1 MASNSE
7 RNEFRFVLNEPFSEE
22 ETRHCEFKEIKGS
35 NPVDTI
41 KNSAD
46 EYVVAFLNS
55 EGGRIYWGIRDSDR
69 IVVGVKLTSSQ
80 RDEIRRVVGEKL
92 AQIQPSISPTAFRI
106 NFHKTF
112 SHTNVDQPLSDVF
125 VVEIVAPELFVPYL
139 YFTGGNAAFVKTDGG
154 KKKLSG
160 SQLNDELLRRLDR
173 KSATKPLDNTERLK
187 TLPRLPSIYADEHQA
202 LTLHE
207 RFAELQK
214 ATTELR
220 AAILDEHRRQSER
233 VVELTRDPIPILLPV
248 LHGTFVDRE
257 SEQDTLRHLLRE
269 EGMRLVV
276 IIGPAGYGKTE
287 LTTKVL
293 QEIATGTNIIDPT
306 VQGILYVRCQQGDVS
321 LGVIFSQAG
330 RIAGR
335 PDAFQSVYANHEIR
349 LERKL
354 EFFFGELSKTG
365 NVWIVMDNFE
375 DLLADDDSI
384 KDPELQALMEMAASL
399 DHSVR
404 LIATT
409 RAVPRF
415 AGSRRLRPIDLR
427 EGLPQVKAIEYL
439 RAEGAEYGLADC
451 DEELLIGFAKRVH
464 GIPKA
469 LESVIGYLSEK
480 YPIVQLS
487 DLVTNDALFADFDH
501 FDTENGLKR
510 LIAEQ
515 FSDQNPDSQLVLCG
529 LSVFQKPATLA
540 ALRYLLPALD
550 WSNVLPRLQRN
561 RLISRQGDLY
571 DLHPLVREH
580 AYQQIPGRSHIS
592 PECDEASP
600 EQPRTDVE
608 TSSIQISFR
617 EQQFNRESLHTLAAD
632 FFAQLRVPRD
642 DLKTLA
648 DLEPQLEEFHHR
660 VCAKEYEK
668 AFALLNDID
677 ADFLA
682 FWGSFG
688 GIVNLRTQLLDHLTN
703 KRSEMENYSEL
714 GDAYFYVGDVQRA
727 KDCYERAL
735 PIAVNIGDR
744 KTEGILLG
752 DLGDIYESL
761 YETEKGI
768 ETYEAALLIAREI
781 NDQEQE
787 ADHLSNLGLVY
798 IWMGKA
804 QKGIEY
810 INQALEIARATNDR
824 ECEATQLGYLGIAYQ
839 DFRDIPR
846 AIQLYEKA
854 LAMSRAIGDRTGE
867 ATHLC
872 NLGSAY
878 REIGSFKES
887 IECHQ
892 TAWGISKRIQFL
904 IGEGRDPECLGLVY
918 HALGDVEKA
927 IAYYQTALKIDKG
940 VERWGE
946 GMDLCHLGRA
956 YYDLGKMEEA
966 LKYHEEALGIAIEV
980 SVAEDQY
987 EALLGIG
994 MIQHSLGNLPEASR
1008 NFKEALKLDI
1018 PKSHYSCS
1026 PRLGIVRL
1034 EEGFTK
1040 EADDHLARG
1049 IRECEAL
1056 LEKTPKLYD
1065 ALYHLALAELAKEQ
1079 PDRALATYRRAIE
1092 TCAAKGVLMNSLRD
1106 VRLLTRLPAPL
1117 LGLRDAESLLAEALK
1132 SSENRLNE
1140 LFTTL
1145 RPL

>member
-1 MASNSE
+1 MNPPTIDDRIASLVSE
-7 RNEFRFVLNEPFSEE
+7 VDDELRTELQGSLKILRDAGQPTTVILALSRLSLLLLDKLFAAVGELRPRSDNLGECILRASTGKQEKPKVEGLRILPR
-22 ETRHCEFKEIKGS
+22 TMKENLDMIRKWS
-35 NPVDTI
+35 NPIDH
-41 KNSAD
+41 AD
-46 EYVVAFLNS
+46 
-55 EGGRIYWGIRDSDR
+55 R
-69 IVVGVKLTSSQ
+69 
-80 RDEIRRVVGEKL
+80 
-92 AQIQPSISPTAFRI
+92 SIPKPQLIDAE
-106 NFHKTF
+106 NA
-112 SHTNVDQPLSDVF
+112 LG
-125 VVEIVAPELFVPYL
+125 LFVRVLEWFYVEFEKGP
-139 YFTGGNAAFVKTDGG
+139 
-154 KKKLSG
+154 
-160 SQLNDELLRRLDR
+160 Q
-173 KSATKPLDNTERLK
+173 
-187 TLPRLPSIYADEHQA
+187 LPSIYADEHPP

-207 RFAELQK
+207 RFAELQN
-214 ATTELR
+214 ATSELR
-220 AAILDEHRRQSER
+220 AAIVEEHRRQSER
-233 VVELTRDPIPILLPV
+233 VVELARDPIPILLPA

-257 SEQDTLRHLLRE
+257 SERDTLRHLLRE

-276 IIGPAGYGKTE
+276 IVAPAGYGKTE

-293 QEIATGTNIIDPT
+293 KEIATSTSIIDPT
-306 VQGILYVRCQQGDVS
+306 VQGILYVRCQGGDVS

-330 RIAGR
+330 RIAGK
-335 PDAFQSVYANHEIR
+335 PDTFQSIYANHEIS

-375 DLLADDDSI
+375 DLLADDDTI
-384 KDPELQALMEMAASL
+384 KDPELRALMEMAASL

-415 AGSRRLRPIDLR
+415 AGSQRLRPIDLR
-427 EGLPQVKAIEYL
+427 EGLPQDKAIEYL
-439 RAEGAEYGLADC
+439 RAEGVEYGLANC
-451 DEELLIGFAKRVH
+451 DEELLIGFVRRVH

-501 FDTENGLKR
+501 FDTQNGLKR

-515 FSDQNPDSQLVLCG
+515 FSDQSPDSQLVLCG
-529 LSVFQKPATLA
+529 LSVFQKPATRA

-550 WSNVLPRLQRN
+550 WSNVLPRLERN
-561 RLISRQGDLY
+561 RLVSRQGDRY

-580 AYQQIPGRSHIS
+580 AYQQIPGRSDTTLES
-592 PECDEASP
+592 NEASP
-600 EQPRTDVE
+600 AEPQTDAE
-608 TSSIQISFR
+608 TSFNQTSFR
-617 EQQFNRESLHTLAAD
+617 KQQFNRQSLHTLAAD
-632 FFAQLRVPRD
+632 FFAELRVPRNE
-642 DLKTLA
+642 LKTLA

-660 VCAKEYEK
+660 ICAKEYEK

-688 GIVNLRTQLLDHLTN
+688 GIVNLRTQLLDRLTN

-714 GDAYFYVGDVQRA
+714 GDAHFYAGNVQRA
-727 KDCYERAL
+727 KECYELAL
-735 PIAVNIGDR
+735 SIAVDIGDR
-744 KTEGILLG
+744 QTEGILLG

-761 YETEKGI
+761 YETEKAI
-768 ETYEAALLIAREI
+768 ETYEAALRIAREI
-781 NDQEQE
+781 QDQKQE

-804 QKGIEY
+804 REGIEY
-810 INQALEIARATNDR
+810 INQALQIAIATNDR
-824 ECEATQLGYLGIAYQ
+824 ECEATQLGYLGIANQ
-839 DFRDIPR
+839 DSRDIPR

-854 LAMSRAIGDRTGE
+854 LAISREIGDRTGE

-878 REIGSFKES
+878 REIGSFQKA
-887 IECHQ
+887 IECHE
-892 TAWGISKRIQFL
+892 AGWEICRRIQFL
-904 IGEGRDPECLGLVY
+904 IGEGRDPEGLGLVY
-918 HALGDVEKA
+918 HALGDFENA

-946 GMDLCHLGRA
+946 GLDFCHLGRA

-966 LKYHEEALGIAIEV
+966 LKYHEEALAIAIEV

-994 MIQHSLGNLPEASR
+994 MIQHSLGNLSEARR
-1008 NFKEALKLDI
+1008 NFEETLKLDI
-1018 PKSHYSCS
+1018 PKGHYSCY
-1026 PRLGIVRL
+1026 PRLGIVL
-1034 EEGFTK
+1034 FEEGDTRK
-1040 EADDHLARG
+1040 AHDHLARG

-1056 LEKTPKLYD
+1056 LEKTPNLYD
-1065 ALYHLALAELAKEQ
+1065 ALYHSALGELANGQRDK
-1079 PDRALATYRRAIE
+1079 ALATYRRALE

-1106 VRLLTRLPAPL
+1106 VRLLTRLP
-1117 LGLRDAESLLAEALK
+1117 
-1132 SSENRLNE
+1132 
-1140 LFTTL
+1140 
-1145 RPL
+1145 